1 MMEKKKI
8 ILWSLIL
15 SCILGSFLGNSG
27 TAICNAK
34 KTKIDRQQ
42 ITRNVNDLTDWMAI
56 SFLEDWR
63 YQSGWNNRKLD
74 LATKEKIIG
83 TVMYFERTNNGRKIS
98 KRLFGRSIAK
108 SYKVFEGE
116 WGDAEVESRIINL
129 KRKKNEITV
138 RVQVFYN
145 MICGRYSFS
154 RKNVGDVELTFQIVK
169 KRYILKAVRTKVHP
183 DVTKEAGKY
192 PLYEVK
198 IDRIQEDGVKV
209 LVVGDA
215 RVPVDPQKTAKQRKQ
230 LSKGKLTL
238 FGRTWIAKKVKKK
251 DAMPTYYLYKSK
263 RAKTYTY
270 ELQEDMPWLNYPLYI
285 LKDRQGRRIYNDVG
299 KVYMWVGADA
309 FSDSGGATEYKK
321 FINGTDWKGKWI
333 PIEVNKN
340 QATAVDPNGANK

>member
-1 MMEKKKI
+1 MMGKRKI
-8 ILWSLIL
+8 ILCVLIL
-15 SCILGSFLGNSG
+15 SCMWGIFLGNSG
-27 TAICNAK
+27 LVICNAK

-108 SYKVFEGE
+108 SYKAFEGE

-129 KRKKNEITV
+129 KRNKNEITV

-169 KRYILKAVRTKVHP
+169 KRYILKAVRTKLHP

-198 IDRIQEDGVKV
+198 IDRIQEDGDKV

-215 RVPVDPQKTAKQRKQ
+215 RVPINPQKTAKQRKQ

-238 FGRTWIAKKVKKK
+238 FGRTWLAKKVKKK

-263 RAKTYTY
+263 R
-270 ELQEDMPWLNYPLYI
+270 I